1 MQNLDFNQ
9 NWRFRHLEEG
19 EWEEVSIPHD
29 AMIYEDRNLDNDSG
43 TNACWFTG
51 RDYEY
56 EKEFEAPEEWKDE
69 DIVFEFEGVYHNAEV
84 YINGEKA
91 CYRPYGYT
99 NFYVEANNFIKY
111 GETNVIRVIARNSD
125 QPNSRWYS
133 GAGIYRPVHLYVL
146 PKNHILLN
154 GIKIK
159 TLQVNPAVVEVR
171 VSTNAEGNVSVAI
184 ERNGETISSESKESG
199 GEVSFTFKVDN
210 ADLWTPDTPDLYN
223 LHVSFGEDERDEA
236 FGIRT
241 ISCDAHRGFCMN
253 GERVIIKG
261 CCIHHDNGILGAR
274 CYEEAEYRKIEILKN
289 AGYNAIRSAH
299 NPCSKALVRAC
310 DELGM
315 MILDEYCDMWYIHK
329 TRYDYA
335 TYVKDWYQQ
344 DLSDLV
350 DKDYNHPSV
359 IMYSF
364 GNEVAETG
372 QKEGIEFFKEMR
384 DYVKQYD
391 DRPISTGVNIFFN
404 FLYSMGFGVYSDKKA
419 EENPQKKVGSEFF
432 NNLAGVFGDGFM
444 KTMAK
449 LHGCDVKTRGCFA
462 EMDAAGY
469 NYGILRYKK
478 DTKKYPDRA
487 ILGSETFCSDAYMFY
502 EYAKEHNNVIGDF
515 VWAGQDYLGELGVGS
530 WEYKEYAPEFR
541 HGPGWM
547 TAGSGRV
554 DLIGTELGEAL
565 YTKVAFE
572 LVDKPQIAVVPVNHT
587 GDKHSPS
594 AWKFSNAIPSWSWN
608 GLNGH
613 KADVEVYSRAPIVEL
628 YVNGKRVG
636 KKKFKKNC
644 RFDFSVKYYDGE
656 ITAVE
661 KDKEGN
667 EIARNSLYT
676 AHDETILSV
685 VPEKESVKEGEVC
698 FVRLRFTDN
707 EGTVKPL
714 VHQDIKVSVEGGE
727 LLAVG
732 SASPYSEKGYTG
744 DETNSYYGEAMCV
757 VKAGSSNV
765 TVNAVSGDYQGSAS
779 ISVN

>member
-1 MQNLDFNQ
+1 METIEFNDA
-9 NWRFRHLEEG
+9 WKFRHLEEG
-19 EWEEVSIPHD
+19 DWTEVFIPHD
-29 AMIYEDRNLDNDSG
+29 AMIYEPRSMDNDSG
-43 TNACWFTG
+43 TNACWFAG

-56 EKEFEAPEEWKDE
+56 EKEFEAPEDWKDKNV
-69 DIVFEFEGVYHNAEV
+69 VFEFEGVYHNAEV

-99 NFYVEANNFIKY
+99 NFYVEADKYLKY
-111 GETNVIRVIARNSD
+111 GETNVIRVIARNAD

-146 PKNHILLN
+146 EKDHVLLN
-154 GIKIK
+154 GVKIK
-159 TLQVNPAVVEVR
+159 TLQVDPAIVEVR
-171 VSTNAEGNVSVAI
+171 VSTTGSGNVTAEI
-184 ERNGETISSESKESG
+184 QRNGMTIATRTQESE
-199 GEVSFTFKVDN
+199 GEATFVFEIDD

-223 LHVSFGEDERDEA
+223 CHITYGEDERDET

-241 ISCDAHRGFCMN
+241 ISCNTSDGFCMN
-253 GERVIIKG
+253 GERIIIRG

-274 CYEEAEYRKIEILKN
+274 CYEEAEYRKIKILKD
-289 AGYNAIRSAH
+289 AGYNAVRSAH

-335 TYVKDWYQQ
+335 TYVKDWYKQ
-344 DLSDLV
+344 DLKDLV

-391 DRPISTGVNIFFN
+391 DRPITTGVNIFFN
-404 FLYSMGFGVYSDKKA
+404 YLYSMGFGVYSDKKA

-449 LHGCDVKTRGCFA
+449 LHGCDVKTRGAFA

-478 DTKKYPDRA
+478 DVKKYPERV

-502 EYAKEHNNVIGDF
+502 EYAKDHTNVIGDF
-515 VWAGQDYLGELGVGS
+515 VWAGMDYLGELGVGS
-530 WEYKEYAPEFR
+530 WEYKEYAPDFN
-541 HGPGWM
+541 HSVGWM

-572 LVDKPQIAVVPVNHT
+572 LEDKPQIAVVPVNHT
-587 GDKHSPS
+587 HDKHSPS

-608 GLNGH
+608 GLDGED
-613 KADVEVYSRAPIVEL
+613 ACVEVYSRAPIVEL
-628 YVNGKRVG
+628 YVNGKKVG
-636 KKKFKKNC
+636 RKKFKKNC
-644 RFDFSVKYYDGE
+644 RFDFSVKYLTGE
-656 ITAVE
+656 ITAVAL
-661 KDKEGN
+661 DRDGH
-667 EIARNSLYT
+667 EISRNTLKS
-676 AHDETILSV
+676 AGEETVLSV
-685 VPEKESVKEGEVC
+685 IPEKEHVSDGEVC
-698 FVRLRFTDN
+698 FVRLRFTDGN
-707 EGTVKPL
+707 GIVKPL
-714 VHQDIKVSVEGGE
+714 VHQDITVNVEGGQ
-727 LLAVG
+727 LLALG
-732 SASPYSEKGYTG
+732 SASPFSEKGYMGNT
-744 DETNSYYGEAMCV
+744 TNSYYGEAMAVIRICG
-757 VKAGSSNV
+757 AHA
-765 TVNAVSGDYQGSAS
+765 TVDATSGDYHGTCTILAE
-779 ISVN
+779 